1 MEILKYFTD
10 PILRAPTIGSMLM
23 CLSSALVGILVFIRK
38 RSLLG
43 EALSH
48 ASYPG
53 VVISIILLA
62 SFFSFSEDVMVVG
75 VLAGAFLTSLA
86 GLWAIDFLEK
96 KLRIKNDAALC
107 FVLSLF
113 FGVGLL
119 IASRIQST
127 HTLWYKQIQVYLF
140 GQAATM
146 TDEHILVYGVLAFVV
161 ILSMALLY
169 RFIEIL
175 YFDRSFARTLGI
187 PILLVEGFLFI
198 LLTLAIVIGIR
209 SVGVVLMS
217 AMLISPVVAARQMT
231 DKLKTLLLISGL
243 IGMAAGFVGNVLSL
257 EISLWLTETD
267 GVKFSLPTGPMIVLS
282 ASFFCILSTL
292 FAPKGLIFQFIRNWR
307 FRQRC
312 QTENLLKSMW
322 KQGEG
327 AVFTLKNL
335 SKTHHLSPYRIYF
348 RLLQMKKRHWVE
360 SLANG
365 SFKLTAAGLNR
376 GAAIVRLHRLWEV
389 YLVHLGQGREKVHH
403 SAEEMEHILTP
414 EMEKELTLLLGA
426 PKKDPHHQPIPEPSL

>member
-10 PILRAPTIGSMLM
+10 PVLRAPTIGCMLM
-23 CLSSALVGILVFIRK
+23 SLSSALVGILVFVKK

-53 VVISIILLA
+53 VVISVLILA
-62 SFFSFSEDVMVVG
+62 SFFSFSDDLMVIG
-75 VLAGAFLTSLA
+75 VLAGAFCASLV
-86 GLWAIDFLEK
+86 GLWSIDFLERH
-96 KLRIKNDAALC
+96 LRIKNDAALC
-107 FVLSLF
+107 FILSLF

-127 HTLWYKQIQVYLF
+127 HTIWYKQIQAYLF

-146 TDEHILVYGVLAFVV
+146 TDLHILVYGLLAFVV

-175 YFDRSFARTLGI
+175 YFDKEFAATLGM
-187 PILLVEGFLFI
+187 PIKIIESFLFV

-217 AMLISPVVAARQMT
+217 SMLISPVVAARQMT
-231 DKLKTLLLISGL
+231 DRLKRLLVISGIL
-243 IGMAAGFVGNVLSL
+243 GMISGFVGNVLSFEL
-257 EISLWLTETD
+257 SLWLTQNEK
-267 GVKFSLPTGPMIVLS
+267 VKFSLPTGPMIVLTS
-282 ASFFCILSTL
+282 SFFCMVAIL
-292 FAPKGLIFQFIRNWR
+292 FAPRGLLSR
-307 FRQRC
+307 FFRSLRFKQRC
-312 QTENLLKSMW
+312 HTENLLKSMW
-322 KQGEG
+322 KKGRG
-327 AVFTLKNL
+327 AQFTIEKLAKE
-335 SKTHHLSPYRIYF
+335 HHLSSFMIYWHLLRMRHRCWV
-348 RLLQMKKRHWVE
+348 RLIDQ
-360 SLANG
+360 NIYT
-365 SFKLTAAGLNR
+365 LTDEGMSR
-376 GAAIVRLHRLWEV
+376 GATIVRLHRLWEV

-426 PKKDPHHQPIPEPSL
+426 PKEDPHYQPIPEVT